1 MSEYV
6 SITQFVNSCVNEIN
20 EREAERLADRLNE
33 LGYVKVVRCRDC
45 AYSIHFLHHDDER
58 WQCTEP
64 HQEGDDVKPDA
75 YCWRGKRKDGD
86 ASWPSTSS
94 T

>member
-45 AYSIHFLHHDDER
+45 KHFTPKGTHKFENGKTNADY
-58 WQCTEP
+58 CTYVRGWMLQITPDGFCAWASKRE
-64 HQEGDDVKPDA
+64 EG
-75 YCWRGKRKDGD
+75 GE
-86 ASWPSTSS
+86 
-94 T
+94 

>member
-33 LGYVKVVRCRDC
+33 LGYVKVVRCRNCKHYEKLSDDKGVCHPLGIVFADIDDGFC
-45 AYSIHFLHHDDER
+45 A
-58 WQCTEP
+58 WAEP
-64 HQEGDDVKPDA
+64 KEGGDD
-75 YCWRGKRKDGD
+75 
-86 ASWPSTSS
+86 
-94 T
+94 